1 MDKLYNRHMLHSTWC
16 SNRGRMRRKSLRQ
29 NTFILT
35 IAGFIVKILGFFYR
49 IFIANSIGAE
59 GMGLYQLVLP
69 VYNLI
74 LLGLT
79 AGLGIAI
86 SRLVAEETARGN
98 YRNAK
103 RITVLSGVSIF
114 VAGTVIV
121 AVMLLNLDF
130 VVNIL
135 VGDVRTKS
143 ALYYLLPAIPII
155 AAFTALKGYF
165 YGKQEVVPNAL
176 SQVAEQVVK
185 LVAVYLIADIFVNG
199 NMEQK
204 CLFATIGLI
213 VGEMANVLT
222 VFIAYIIR
230 KKDRAVQNQK
240 IMRKRDIAR
249 ALIRISLPITTNRLV
264 ISLLGTVEF
273 LWIPQRL
280 AVYGLNTAEA
290 LTQYGKLTGMASP
303 VISFPSM
310 LTAALA
316 TALVPAIA
324 EAVATRRMNRANRQ
338 ISRSIRVTL
347 VLGFLFSSLFICFAH
362 EISDLIY
369 PGQNVGNMLYLLS
382 FTGVFFYLQQT
393 LLGIL
398 NGLGK
403 ETATLKHSM
412 ISSLIRLG
420 FVWFGIPHFG
430 LNAYII
436 ALIVS
441 NLVGAILNMKTTIKT
456 TGMSLDFGDWIIKP
470 LVASISGIIAAPI
483 VKMAIGSVFTSPLMT
498 LNISA
503 GISGGLMIAMMIL
516 MGVFEIKDI
525 RHMVPFNIDKYR
537 KL

>member
-1 MDKLYNRHMLHSTWC
+1 
-16 SNRGRMRRKSLRQ
+16 MRRNSLKL

-35 IAGFIVKILGFFYR
+35 VAGFIVKLLGFFYR

-79 AGLGIAI
+79 AGVGVAV

-98 YRNAK
+98 HRNAR
-103 RITVLSGVSIF
+103 RITVVSGVSVFI
-114 VAGTVIV
+114 AGTVIV
-121 AVMLLNLDF
+121 MILFFNLDF
-130 VVNIL
+130 TVNVL
-135 VGDVRTKS
+135 VGDARTKTS
-143 ALYYLLPAIPII
+143 LYYLLPVIPFI
-155 AAFTALKGYF
+155 AAFTSLKGYF
-165 YGKQEVVPNAL
+165 YGRQEMIPNAV
-176 SQVAEQVVK
+176 SQVAEQVTK
-185 LVAVYLIADIFVNG
+185 LIAVYLVADIFVKG
-199 NMEQK
+199 DLEQK

-213 VGEMANVLT
+213 VGEIANVIA
-222 VFIAYIIR
+222 VFIAYKIR
-230 KKDRAVQNQK
+230 KSDKFAAGQR
-240 IMRKRDIAR
+240 IMRKRDIGR
-249 ALIRISLPITTNRLV
+249 VLLKISLPITTNRLV
-264 ISLLGTVEF
+264 LSLLGTVEF

-280 AVYGLNTAEA
+280 AVYGMTSEEA

-324 EAVATRRMNRANRQ
+324 EAVATKRMNRANRQ
-338 ISRSIRVTL
+338 VSRSIRVTL
-347 VLGFLFSSLFICFAH
+347 VLGFLFSSLFICFAY
-362 EISDLIY
+362 EIADLIY
-369 PGQNVGNMLYLLS
+369 PGQNVGQMLYLLS

-412 ISSLIRLG
+412 VTTLIRLG
-420 FVWFGIPHFG
+420 FVWFGIPYFG

-436 ALIVS
+436 ALVVS
-441 NLVGAILNMKTTIKT
+441 NFVGAALNLNTAMKT
-456 TGMSLDFGDWIIKP
+456 TGMSIEFGDWIIKP
-470 LVASISGIIAAPI
+470 LVASISGIIAAP
-483 VKMAIGSVFTSPLMT
+483 AIKIAAGSVFEYKALVLLT
-498 LNISA
+498 SA
-503 GISGGLMIAMMIL
+503 GLCGGLMIAMLIL

-525 RHMVPFNIDKYR
+525 RHMIPFSIDKYR

>member
-1 MDKLYNRHMLHSTWC
+1 MPCFRQC
-16 SNRGRMRRKSLRQ
+16 GVIRGFMRRKSLKQ

-35 IAGFIVKILGFFYR
+35 IAGFIVKLLGFFYR

-79 AGLGIAI
+79 AGVGIAI

-98 YRNAK
+98 YKNAK
-103 RITVLSGVSIF
+103 RIAVFSGVSIF
-114 VAGTVIV
+114 ISGTVIV
-121 AVMLLNLDF
+121 AVMLLNLDL
-130 VVNIL
+130 VVNIF

-143 ALYYLLPAIPII
+143 ALYYLLPTIPVI
-155 AAFTALKGYF
+155 AAFTSLKGYF
-165 YGKQEVVPNAL
+165 YGRQEMVPNAI
-176 SQVAEQVVK
+176 SQVAEQVTK
-185 LVAVYLIADIFVNG
+185 LVVVYLIADIFIKG
-199 NMEQK
+199 DLEQK

-213 VGEMANVLT
+213 TGELANVLT
-222 VFIAYIIR
+222 VFIAYRIR
-230 KKDRAVQNQK
+230 KADKSVQNQR

-249 ALIRISLPITTNRLV
+249 ALLRISLPITTNRLV

-280 AVYGLNTAEA
+280 SVYGLSNTEA

-303 VISFPSM
+303 VIAFPSM

-338 ISRSIRVTL
+338 ISRSIRVTV

-369 PGQNVGNMLYLLS
+369 PGQNVGHMLYLLS

-403 ETATLKHSM
+403 ETATLTHSM
-412 ISSLIRLG
+412 ITSLVRLA
-420 FVWFGIPHFG
+420 FVWFGIPYFG

-441 NLVGAILNMKTTIKT
+441 NLLGAILNMNTTIKT

-483 VKMAIGSVFTSPLMT
+483 IKMVVALVFTSRVMVL
-498 LNISA
+498 IFSA
-503 GISGGLMIAMMIL
+503 GISGGLMVAMLIL
-516 MGVFEIKDI
+516 MGVFEIKDM
-525 RHMVPFNIDKYR
+525 RHMIPFNIDKYR
-537 KL
+537 KI

>member
-1 MDKLYNRHMLHSTWC
+1 MQHYP
-16 SNRGRMRRKSLRQ
+16 GVMRRKSLKL
-29 NTFILT
+29 NAFILT
-35 IAGFIVKILGFFYR
+35 VAGFIVKLLGFFYR

-79 AGLGIAI
+79 AGIGVAV

-98 YRNAK
+98 HKNAR
-103 RITVLSGVSIF
+103 RIAVFSGVLVFI
-114 VAGTVIV
+114 AGTVIV
-121 AVMLLNLDF
+121 SILLLNLDF
-130 VVNIL
+130 TVKVL
-135 VGDVRTKS
+135 VGDARTRT
-143 ALYYLLPAIPII
+143 ALFFLLPAIPFI
-155 AAFTALKGYF
+155 AAFTSLKGYF
-165 YGKQEVVPNAL
+165 YGKQEMIPNAI
-176 SQVAEQVVK
+176 SQVAEQVTK
-185 LVAVYLIADIFVNG
+185 LAVVYLIADIFIKG
-199 NMEQK
+199 DLGQK

-213 VGEMANVLT
+213 VGEIANVLT
-222 VFIAYIIR
+222 VFIAYRIR
-230 KKDRAVQNQK
+230 KSEKSPAAQR
-240 IMRKRDIAR
+240 IMRKRDIAQ
-249 ALIRISLPITTNRLV
+249 ALLKISLPITTNRLV
-264 ISLLGTVEF
+264 LSLLGTVEF

-280 AVYGLNTAEA
+280 AVYGLSSEEA

-324 EAVATRRMNRANRQ
+324 EALATRRMNRANRQ

-347 VLGFLFSSLFICFAH
+347 VLGFLFTSLFICFAN

-369 PGQNVGNMLYLLS
+369 PGQDVGHMLYLLS

-412 ISSLIRLG
+412 VTSLIRLG
-420 FVWFGIPHFG
+420 FVWFGIPYFG

-436 ALIVS
+436 ALIIS
-441 NLVGAILNMKTTIKT
+441 NFIGAVLNMNTTMKT
-456 TGMSLDFGDWIIKP
+456 TGMSIEIGDWVIKP
-470 LVASISGIIAAPI
+470 LVASISGIIAAPA
-483 VKMAIGSVFTSPLMT
+483 VKMAVGSFLKSQALALIM
-498 LNISA
+498 SA
-503 GISGGLMIAMMIL
+503 GICSGLMIAMLIL
-516 MGVFEIKDI
+516 MGVFEIRDI

>member
-1 MDKLYNRHMLHSTWC
+1 MRLYW
-16 SNRGRMRRKSLRQ
+16 GRMRKKSLKQ

-35 IAGFIVKILGFFYR
+35 VAGFIVKLLGFFYR

-69 VYNLI
+69 VYSLI

-79 AGLGIAI
+79 AGVGIAI

-98 YRNAK
+98 YKNAK
-103 RITVLSGVSIF
+103 RIAVISGVSIF
-114 VAGTVIV
+114 IAGTIIV
-121 AVMLLNLDF
+121 FILMLNLDF
-130 VVNIL
+130 IVNIL
-135 VGDVRTKS
+135 VGDARTKS
-143 ALYYLLPAIPII
+143 ALYYLLPSIPLI
-155 AAFTALKGYF
+155 AALTSLKGYF
-165 YGKQEVVPNAL
+165 YGKQEVVPNAI
-176 SQVAEQVVK
+176 SQVVEQVIK
-185 LVAVYLIADIFVNG
+185 LVVVYLIADIFVYR

-213 VGEMANVLT
+213 AGEIANVLT
-222 VFIAYIIR
+222 VYIAFRIR
-230 KKDRAVQNQK
+230 KADKPLPNQR
-240 IMRKRDIAR
+240 IMRKRDI
-249 ALIRISLPITTNRLV
+249 LKKVLGISLPITTNRLV
-264 ISLLGTVEF
+264 LSLLGTVEF

-280 AVYGLNTAEA
+280 SVYGLSSTEA

-303 VISFPSM
+303 IISFPSM

-324 EAVATRRMNRANRQ
+324 EAIATRKRNKANRQ

-347 VLGFLFSSLFICFAH
+347 VLGFLFSSIFICFAY

-369 PGQNVGNMLYLLS
+369 PGQNVGHMLYLLS

-420 FVWFGIPHFG
+420 FVWFGIPYFG
-430 LNAYII
+430 LSAYII
-436 ALIVS
+436 ALIIS
-441 NLVGAILNMKTTIKT
+441 NLVGAILNMNTVIKN
-456 TGMSLDFGDWIIKP
+456 TGMSLEVGDWIIKP
-470 LVASISGIIAAPI
+470 LVASVSGIIAAPI
-483 VKMAIGSVFTSPLMT
+483 IKIAIGSVFKSPMIILLLST
-498 LNISA
+498 GL
-503 GISGGLMIAMMIL
+503 SGGLMIAMLIL

-525 RHMVPFNIDKYR
+525 RHMVPFSIDKYR
-537 KL
+537 KI

>member
-1 MDKLYNRHMLHSTWC
+1 
-16 SNRGRMRRKSLRQ
+16 MRKKSLKQ

-35 IAGFIVKILGFFYR
+35 VAGFIVKIVGFFYR

-98 YRNAK
+98 YKNAK
-103 RITVLSGVSIF
+103 RIAVFSGVAVF
-114 VAGTVIV
+114 AVGTVIV

-130 VVNIL
+130 VVNIF

-143 ALYYLLPAIPII
+143 SLYFLLPSIPVI
-155 AAFTALKGYF
+155 AGLTSLKGYF
-165 YGKQEVVPNAL
+165 YGKQDVIPNAV
-176 SQVAEQVVK
+176 SQVVEQLTK
-185 LVAVYLIADIFVNG
+185 LIVVYLIADIFVSG
-199 NMEQK
+199 DLEQK

-213 VGEMANVLT
+213 VGELANVLT
-222 VFIAYIIR
+222 VYIAFKVRKPDKPLPNQRIMR
-230 KKDRAVQNQK
+230 KKD
-240 IMRKRDIAR
+240 IAK
-249 ALIRISLPITTNRLV
+249 ALITISLPITSNRL
-264 ISLLGTVEF
+264 ILSLLGTVEF

-280 AVYGLNTAEA
+280 AVYGLTSAEA

-324 EAVATRRMNRANRQ
+324 EAVATRRMNIANRQ

-347 VLGFLFSSLFICFAH
+347 VLGFLFSSIFICFAN

-369 PGQNVGNMLYLLS
+369 PGQNVGPMLYLLS
-382 FTGVFFYLQQT
+382 FTGLFFYLQQT

-412 ISSLIRLG
+412 LTSLIRIG
-420 FVWFGIPHFG
+420 FVWFGIPYFG

-441 NLVGAILNMKTTIKT
+441 NLVGSILNMNTVIKT
-456 TGMSLDFGDWIIKP
+456 TGMSLEVGEWIVKP
-470 LVASISGIIAAPI
+470 LVASISGIIAAPVI
-483 VKMAIGSVFTSPLMT
+483 KIIIGSVIESPI
-498 LNISA
+498 LNLFFSA
-503 GISGGLMIAMMIL
+503 GITAGLMIAMLIL

-525 RHMVPFNIDKYR
+525 RHMIPFSIDKYR
-537 KL
+537 KI